1 MRKKV
6 AIIGGGASGFFAAI
20 ELAILR
26 PDLQIDIYEKSQ
38 QVLSKVKVS
47 GGGRCNVTHACFDP
61 KELVSYYPRG
71 KKELRGPFSKFGPG
85 DTISWFEQR
94 DVELKTEI
102 DGRMFPVTDSSQ
114 TIVNTFLDEAERLKI
129 RIHLQKGLTGLSQKS
144 DEWQLQFSDNTEVTV
159 AAVLIATG
167 SSSMIWELLSGLG
180 LEIIPPVP
188 SLFTFHV
195 RDKKLQAL
203 SGLSVEFINAA
214 IVDSSIET
222 EGPILITHWGFS
234 GPAILKLSA
243 WGARILKEKD
253 YLLESLKNFGR
264 LITWESDGKE
274 VCLV

>member
-129 RIHLQKGLTGLSQKS
+129 RIQLQKGLTGLSQKS

-203 SGLSVEFINAA
+203 SGLSVEFINAVVA
-214 IVDSSIET
+214 FA
-222 EGPILITHWGFS
+222 EGHDDF
-234 GPAILKLSA
+234 
-243 WGARILKEKD
+243 
-253 YLLESLKNFGR
+253 N
-264 LITWESDGKE
+264 
-274 VCLV
+274 VCSFCELFH